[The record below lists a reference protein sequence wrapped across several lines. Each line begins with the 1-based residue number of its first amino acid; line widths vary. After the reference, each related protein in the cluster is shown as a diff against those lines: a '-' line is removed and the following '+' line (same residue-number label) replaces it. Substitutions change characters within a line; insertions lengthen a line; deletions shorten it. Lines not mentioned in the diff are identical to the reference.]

1 MTTILLMFTLALAQ
15 AAPSPVSPE
24 VTAAAVLGIEVGM
37 PIAAA
42 RKILMPLGVP
52 DSRPTREG
60 GTKEVWR
67 LNRTGFAWMALKADH
82 TGRLVWLTGHRRSGN
97 EVAFDSVGGTPQI
110 ATDDTAMWHTTGRD
124 AQQRL
129 TLRGRLRAGQVVTLA
144 EVR

>member
-1 MTTILLMFTLALAQ
+1 MTTILFLFAYALAQ
-15 AAPSPVSPE
+15 AARQPLAPE
-24 VTAAAVLGIEVGM
+24 VTAAAVLGIEMGM
-37 PIAAA
+37 PIEAV
-42 RKILMPLGVP
+42 REVLRPLGVP

-67 LNRTGFAWMALKADH
+67 LNRTGFAWMALKADN

-110 ATDDTAMWHTTGRD
+110 ATDDTAMWHTTGRE

-144 EVR
+144 AVR